1 MKIYYAETWAG
12 FITGESVPEK
22 VKSLRSSHGVIFHSC
37 SFYRVVSLTGS
48 WDCADLTKEKGVK

>member
-22 VKSLRSSHGVIFHSC
+22 VKSLRSSHGVIFHS
-37 SFYRVVSLTGS
+37 
-48 WDCADLTKEKGVK
+48 